1 MQARLPALL
10 MRRRRCKRRAR
21 RQRPWIR
28 VSAPQTLGSGL
39 QTPDG
44 QPPQHRS
51 TLLFQASLG
60 LAGTICHALD
70 TKYSA
75 AAQARALC
83 ILCILLAH
91 LPAVVR
97 LSLQGIEA
105 WAPWQLSVFVSEP
118 DRALEGLVSHA

>member
-51 TLLFQASLG
+51 TLLFQASL
-60 LAGTICHALD
+60 ALQEQSV
-70 TKYSA
+70 TRLIQSIPP
-75 AAQARALC
+75 QHRPARFASC
-83 ILCILLAH
+83 AFFSPIF
-91 LPAVVR
+91 LPSCGYPCRVLKR
-97 LSLQGIEA
+97 GPLGSSQCLYPSLIGR
-105 WAPWQLSVFVSEP
+105 WR
-118 DRALEGLVSHA
+118 D